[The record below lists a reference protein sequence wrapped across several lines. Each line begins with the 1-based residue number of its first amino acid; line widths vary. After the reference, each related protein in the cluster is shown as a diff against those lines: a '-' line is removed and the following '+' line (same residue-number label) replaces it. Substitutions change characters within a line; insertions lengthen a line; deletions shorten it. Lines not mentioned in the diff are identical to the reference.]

1 MKVIQSTYSLE
12 WVISRLPSI
21 YPSYNGSDEIVYF
34 DEKSIN
40 DRNGEYT
47 SNYGMIP
54 LNVPRNLLDEL
65 KNNEDYKFDKDF
77 IFVNDSY
84 LSWNT
89 LSEWYSFFQNYY
101 HILNNSGSCNRVYSS
116 VTDFYDAEYS
126 VSSVELPLGS
136 NRDSYE
142 EYDLLFKER
151 GGYICKSVLEC
162 EGANSVDIGFFKF
175 INDYIVPSFEI
186 PSENK
191 EYWHTD
197 RIFYPDII
205 KWISWFENKKKEYDS
220 KGSSETPIDCA
231 KSDNCCACEEY
242 IQRGGSKLL
251 DSFKMW
257 YKVVNEKIDIINNY
271 VLSNINN
278 VDWHFKPY
286 AFKEIPIFNSF
297 EKTCLQSNLSEE
309 YNVNVDYRHSNGNI
323 DNEKNTMGGTVVNV
337 SGKTMF
343 FKDNDGHD
351 VESPGSIFDKYHME
365 RKYDPDAFTDYTDH
379 YISKKEKKK
388 EYNDVKFWVTDEYT
402 CYGVNKDNIKK
413 FGKNKD
419 DVKNK
424 FNRSIPLDTNNGNG
438 WFVFED
444 RMLECEPIETL
455 ELEDGKVIPVF
466 RDDNTNTPFVT
477 MGGKNIYPEFN
488 FKDNAYRFSFGKD
501 KLFPRN
507 EMNTDSDYSCVNNNG
522 NIKVFET
529 DSKYQGVTYIL
540 SNGSP
545 ITYPYSYGYI
555 DVDDYRLCVCDKK
568 WFSEGK
574 DETGKTIATIYPF
587 EEVDPNHEIY
597 EYNES
602 DKSITIKDKDIK
614 CFRSDVITG
623 TTSSKL
629 LELRSSNIMTDDS
642 GNIIEALNLLA
653 SNNTNKDRYYV
664 QPLLGEELEPLYQV
678 GNVSSISPFSLT
690 YKDYD
695 DKEKKTIRYVGNIIS
710 KMEFYFCD
718 KDGNIVQKK
727 YDEDSGT
734 LVDDELLKGIFTI
747 DLKSKDKSSLNAI
760 KPIMKAM
767 EVYMNQSPTNVIS
780 NGLQCNITYN
790 IGATL
795 KMNVDENGSTKYT
808 IDESEIDKNEINESE
823 INERV
828 PQYSGGVQYTE
839 TVEFVKTKVEY
850 YLGNDNVS
858 YPIYIYKLKQGE
870 SEEASF
876 MARIDIFS
884 KLVEKDNNVKIVDKY
899 SSEREGMEK
908 YNGIEVCPTF
918 TRAFNIGVVSLP
930 TVVSDVNIDRGN
942 SAAFEKHLK
951 LGEVTSFEALENYSN
966 GYFKIM
972 EN

>member
-21 YPSYNGSDEIVYF
+21 YPSYNGSDDIVYF

-40 DRNGEYT
+40 DRHGEYT

-54 LNVPRNLLDEL
+54 LNVPIKLLNELNKNKDYELNFGYNLDE
-65 KNNEDYKFDKDF
+65 
-77 IFVNDSY
+77 DSY

-116 VTDFYDAEYS
+116 ATDFYDAEYN

-136 NRDSYE
+136 DRNSYK

-151 GGYICKSVLEC
+151 GGYISKSVLEC
-162 EGANSVDIGFFKF
+162 EGASSVIGYSDIGFFKL

-186 PSENK
+186 PSEYK
-191 EYWHTD
+191 EYWHTY

-220 KGSSETPIDCA
+220 NGSSETPIDCA

-251 DSFKMW
+251 ESFKMW
-257 YKVVNEKIDIINNY
+257 YKAVNEKIDVINNY
-271 VLSNINN
+271 VSSHINN

-297 EKTCLQSNLSEE
+297 EKTCLQSNFSEE
-309 YNVNVDYRHSNGNI
+309 YDVNVDYRHSNGNI
-323 DNEKNTMGGTVVNV
+323 DDEKNTMGGTVVNV

-343 FKDNDGHD
+343 FKDNNGHD
-351 VESPGSIFDKYHME
+351 VKSPGSIFDKYHME
-365 RKYDPDAFTDYTDH
+365 RKYDLDAFTDYTDY
-379 YISKKEKKK
+379 YISKKDYGNTE
-388 EYNDVKFWVTDEYT
+388 FWVTDKYT

-413 FGKNKD
+413 FGKDED
-419 DVKNK
+419 DVKKK

-444 RMLECEPIETL
+444 RMLKCEPIETL
-455 ELEDGKVIPVF
+455 ELENGKVIPVF

-529 DSKYQGVTYIL
+529 INKTNGVTYTL
-540 SNGSP
+540 SDGST

-568 WFSEGK
+568 WFGK
-574 DETGKTIATIYPF
+574 GENEKTIATIYPF
-587 EEVDPNHEIY
+587 EEVDDPTHEY
-597 EYNES
+597 EYDES
-602 DKSITIKDKDIK
+602 VNSITIKDNGIK
-614 CFRSDVITG
+614 YFMSDVITG

-653 SNNTNKDRYYV
+653 SNSTNKDRYYV

-727 YDEDSGT
+727 YDENSGT
-734 LVDDELLKGIFTI
+734 LVDDETGISTI
-747 DLKSKDKSSLNAI
+747 DLKDKGKDKSSLNAI

-780 NGLQCNITYN
+780 NGLQCDITYN

-795 KMNVDENGSTKYT
+795 KMNVDENGSTTYT
-808 IDESEIDKNEINESE
+808 IDESD
-823 INERV
+823 
-828 PQYSGGVQYTE
+828 YGVQYTE

-850 YLGNDNVS
+850 YLGTDNVS

-870 SEEASF
+870 GEKASF
-876 MARIDIFS
+876 KARIDIF
-884 KLVEKDNNVKIVDKY
+884 DDKIVDNY
-899 SSEREGMEK
+899 SKSESEGMEK
-908 YNGIEVCPTF
+908 YNGIEFCPTF

-930 TVVSDVNIDRGN
+930 AIESEVNIDRGN

>member
-21 YPSYNGSDEIVYF
+21 YPSYNGSDDIVYF

-40 DRNGEYT
+40 DRHGEYT

-54 LNVPRNLLDEL
+54 LNVPIKLLNELNKNKDYKLNFGYNLDE
-65 KNNEDYKFDKDF
+65 
-77 IFVNDSY
+77 DSY

-116 VTDFYDAEYS
+116 ATDFYDAEYN

-136 NRDSYE
+136 DRNSYK

-151 GGYICKSVLEC
+151 GGYISKSVLEC
-162 EGANSVDIGFFKF
+162 EGASSVIGYSDIGFFKL

-186 PSENK
+186 PSEYK
-191 EYWHTD
+191 EYWHTY

-220 KGSSETPIDCA
+220 NGSSETPIDCA

-251 DSFKMW
+251 ESFKTW
-257 YKVVNEKIDIINNY
+257 YKEVNEKIDVINNI
-271 VLSNINN
+271 VRNNIN
-278 VDWHFKPY
+278 WHFKPY

-297 EKTCLQSNLSEE
+297 EKTCLQSNFSEE
-309 YNVNVDYRHSNGNI
+309 YDVNVDYRHSNGNI
-323 DNEKNTMGGTVVNV
+323 DDEKNTMGGTVVNV

-343 FKDNDGHD
+343 FKDNNGHD
-351 VESPGSIFDKYHME
+351 VKSPGSIFDKYHME
-365 RKYDPDAFTDYTDH
+365 RKYDPDAFTDYTDY
-379 YISKKEKKK
+379 YISKKDYGNTE
-388 EYNDVKFWVTDEYT
+388 FWVTDKYA

-413 FGKNKD
+413 FGKDED

-424 FNRSIPLDTNNGNG
+424 FNRTIPLDTNNGNG

-444 RMLECEPIETL
+444 RMLKCEPIETL
-455 ELEDGKVIPVF
+455 ELENGKVIPVF

-507 EMNTDSDYSCVNNNG
+507 EMNADSSYSCVNNNG

-529 DSKYQGVTYIL
+529 INKTNGVTYTL
-540 SNGSP
+540 SDGST

-568 WFSEGK
+568 WFGEG
-574 DETGKTIATIYPF
+574 ENEKTIATIYPF
-587 EEVDPNHEIY
+587 EEVDDPTHEY

-602 DKSITIKDKDIK
+602 GNSITIKDIDIE
-614 CFRSDVITG
+614 CFMSDFITG

-653 SNNTNKDRYYV
+653 SNSTNKDRYYV

-727 YDEDSGT
+727 YDENSGT
-734 LVDDELLKGIFTI
+734 LVDDKTGISTI

-767 EVYMNQSPTNVIS
+767 EVYMNQSPTNIIS
-780 NGLQCNITYN
+780 NGLQCNVTYN

-795 KMNVDENGSTKYT
+795 KMNVDENGSTTYT
-808 IDESEIDKNEINESE
+808 IDESD
-823 INERV
+823 
-828 PQYSGGVQYTE
+828 YGVQYTE

-850 YLGNDNVS
+850 YLGTDNVS

-870 SEEASF
+870 GEKASF
-876 MARIDIFS
+876 KARIDIF
-884 KLVEKDNNVKIVDKY
+884 DDKIVDNY
-899 SSEREGMEK
+899 SESEGMEK
-908 YNGIEVCPTF
+908 YNGIEFCPTF

-930 TVVSDVNIDRGN
+930 AIESEVNIDRGN

>member
-12 WVISRLPSI
+12 WFISRLPSI

-40 DRNGEYT
+40 DRHGEYT

-54 LNVPRNLLDEL
+54 LNVPIKLLNKLKKNKDYELNFGYNLDE
-65 KNNEDYKFDKDF
+65 
-77 IFVNDSY
+77 DSY

-116 VTDFYDAEYS
+116 ATDFYDAEYN

-136 NRDSYE
+136 DRNSYK

-151 GGYICKSVLEC
+151 GGY
-162 EGANSVDIGFFKF
+162 GFFKF

-186 PSENK
+186 PSEYK
-191 EYWHTD
+191 EYWHTY

-220 KGSSETPIDCA
+220 NGSSETPIDCA

-242 IQRGGSKLL
+242 IQRGGYKLL
-251 DSFKMW
+251 ESFKMW
-257 YKVVNEKIDIINNY
+257 YKEVNEKIDAINNY
-271 VLSNINN
+271 VSSNIND
-278 VDWHFKPY
+278 VDLHFKPY

-297 EKTCLQSNLSEE
+297 EKTCLQSNFSEE
-309 YNVNVDYRHSNGNI
+309 YDVNVDYRHSNGNI

-351 VESPGSIFDKYHME
+351 VKSPGSIFDKYHME

-379 YISKKEKKK
+379 YISEKEKELTEKLQKKE
-388 EYNDVKFWVTDEYT
+388 EYKDVKFWVTDEYA

-413 FGKNKD
+413 FGRYNENDKNKEYE
-419 DVKNK
+419 DVIRK
-424 FNRSIPLDTNNGNG
+424 FDREIPLDTNNGNG

-455 ELEDGKVIPVF
+455 ELENGKVIPVF

-507 EMNTDSDYSCVNNNG
+507 EMNADSDYSCVNNNG

-529 DSKYQGVTYIL
+529 INKTNGVTYTL
-540 SNGSP
+540 SDGST

-568 WFSEGK
+568 WFGK
-574 DETGKTIATIYPF
+574 GETGKTIATIYPF
-587 EEVDPNHEIY
+587 EEVDDPKHEIY
-597 EYNES
+597 EYKES
-602 DKSITIKDKDIK
+602 ESGNSITIKEDNDIK
-614 CFRSDVITG
+614 CFMSDVITG

-653 SNNTNKDRYYV
+653 SNSTNKDRYYV

-695 DKEKKTIRYVGNIIS
+695 DKKKKTIRYVGNIIS

-727 YDEDSGT
+727 YDENSGT
-734 LVDDELLKGIFTI
+734 LVDDETGISTI
-747 DLKSKDKSSLNAI
+747 DLGPGDKSSLNAI

-780 NGLQCNITYN
+780 NGLQCDITYN

-795 KMNVDENGSTKYT
+795 KMNVDENGSTTYT
-808 IDESEIDKNEINESE
+808 IDESD
-823 INERV
+823 
-828 PQYSGGVQYTE
+828 YGVQYTE

-850 YLGNDNVS
+850 YLGTDNVS

-870 SEEASF
+870 GEKASF
-876 MARIDIFS
+876 NARIDIFS
-884 KLVEKDNNVKIVDKY
+884 KLVENNNVKIVGNY
-899 SSEREGMEK
+899 SESEGMEK
-908 YNGIEVCPTF
+908 YNGIEFCPTF

-930 TVVSDVNIDRGN
+930 AIESEVNIDRGN

>member
-65 KNNEDYKFDKDF
+65 NNNEDYKFDKDF

-84 LSWNT
+84 ISWNR

-151 GGYICKSVLEC
+151 GGYISKSVLEC
-162 EGANSVDIGFFKF
+162 EGANSVIGYSDIGFFKF

-186 PSENK
+186 PSEYK

-251 DSFKMW
+251 ESFKMW
-257 YKVVNEKIDIINNY
+257 YKEINSKIDVINNI
-271 VLSNINN
+271 VRNNIND
-278 VDWHFKPY
+278 VDWNFKPY

-309 YNVNVDYRHSNGNI
+309 YDVNVDYRHSNGNV
-323 DNEKNTMGGTVVNV
+323 DDEKNTMGGTVVNV

-351 VESPGSIFDKYHME
+351 VKSPGSIFDKYHME

-379 YISKKEKKK
+379 YISEK
-388 EYNDVKFWVTDEYT
+388 EYGDTEFWVTDEYA

-507 EMNTDSDYSCVNNNG
+507 EMNTDSNYSCVNNNG

-529 DSKYQGVTYIL
+529 INKTNGVTYTL
-540 SNGSP
+540 SNGST

-568 WFSEGK
+568 WFGEG
-574 DETGKTIATIYPF
+574 ETGKTIATIYPF
-587 EEVDPNHEIY
+587 EEVDDPKHEIY
-597 EYNES
+597 EYKES
-602 DKSITIKDKDIK
+602 ESGNSITIKDNDIEY
-614 CFRSDVITG
+614 FMSDVITG

-653 SNNTNKDRYYV
+653 SNNTNTDRYYV

-734 LVDDELLKGIFTI
+734 LVDDESSKGIFTI

-795 KMNVDENGSTKYT
+795 KMNVDENGSTTYT
-808 IDESEIDKNEINESE
+808 IDESD
-823 INERV
+823 
-828 PQYSGGVQYTE
+828 YGVQYTE

-850 YLGNDNVS
+850 YLGTDNVS

-870 SEEASF
+870 SEESSF
-876 MARIDIFS
+876 MARIDIF
-884 KLVEKDNNVKIVDKY
+884 DDKIVDNY
-899 SSEREGMEK
+899 SKREGMEK

-930 TVVSDVNIDRGN
+930 TVESDVNIDRGN

>member
-12 WVISRLPSI
+12 WFISRLPSI

-40 DRNGEYT
+40 DRHGEYT

-54 LNVPRNLLDEL
+54 LNVPIKLLKEL
-65 KNNEDYKFDKDF
+65 NKNEDYELNFGYNLDE
-77 IFVNDSY
+77 NSY

-116 VTDFYDAEYS
+116 ATDFYDAEYN

-136 NRDSYE
+136 DRNSYK

-151 GGYICKSVLEC
+151 GGYIV
-162 EGANSVDIGFFKF
+162 FFKL

-186 PSENK
+186 PSEYK
-191 EYWHTD
+191 EYWHTY

-220 KGSSETPIDCA
+220 NGSSETPIDCA

-251 DSFKMW
+251 ESFKMW
-257 YKVVNEKIDIINNY
+257 YKEVNEKIDVINNI
-271 VLSNINN
+271 VRDNIN
-278 VDWHFKPY
+278 DDKWHFKPY

-297 EKTCLQSNLSEE
+297 EKTCLQSNFSEE
-309 YNVNVDYRHSNGNI
+309 YDVNVDYRHSNGNI
-323 DNEKNTMGGTVVNV
+323 DDEKNTMGGTVVNV

-343 FKDNDGHD
+343 FKNNDGHD

-379 YISKKEKKK
+379 YISEKEKELK
-388 EYNDVKFWVTDEYT
+388 EALQKGEEYKDVKFWVTDEYA

-413 FGKNKD
+413 FGRYNENDKNKEYE
-419 DVKNK
+419 DVIRK
-424 FNRSIPLDTNNGNG
+424 FDREIPLDTNNGNG

-507 EMNTDSDYSCVNNNG
+507 EMNTDSSYSCVNNNG

-529 DSKYQGVTYIL
+529 INKTNGVTYTL
-540 SNGSP
+540 SDGST

-568 WFSEGK
+568 WFGEG
-574 DETGKTIATIYPF
+574 ENEKTIATIYPF
-587 EEVDPNHEIY
+587 EEVDDPKHEIY
-597 EYNES
+597 EYKES
-602 DKSITIKDKDIK
+602 ESGNSITIKEDNDIK
-614 CFRSDVITG
+614 CFMSNVITG

-653 SNNTNKDRYYV
+653 SNSTNKDRYYV

-695 DKEKKTIRYVGNIIS
+695 DKKKKTIRYVGNIIS

-727 YDEDSGT
+727 YDENSGT
-734 LVDDELLKGIFTI
+734 LVDDETGISTI
-747 DLKSKDKSSLNAI
+747 DLGPGDKSSLNVI

-780 NGLQCNITYN
+780 NGLQCDITYN

-795 KMNVDENGSTKYT
+795 NMNVDENGSTTYT
-808 IDESEIDKNEINESE
+808 IDESD
-823 INERV
+823 
-828 PQYSGGVQYTE
+828 YGVQYTE

-850 YLGNDNVS
+850 YLGTDNVS

-870 SEEASF
+870 GEKASF
-876 MARIDIFS
+876 NARIDIFS
-884 KLVEKDNNVKIVDKY
+884 KLVENNNVKIVGNY
-899 SSEREGMEK
+899 SESEGMEK
-908 YNGIEVCPTF
+908 YNGIEFCPTF
-918 TRAFNIGVVSLP
+918 ARAFNIGVVSLP
-930 TVVSDVNIDRGN
+930 AIESEVNIDRGN

>member
-65 KNNEDYKFDKDF
+65 NKNEDYKFDKDF

-151 GGYICKSVLEC
+151 GGYISKSVLEC
-162 EGANSVDIGFFKF
+162 EGANSVIGYSDIGFFKF

-278 VDWHFKPY
+278 VGWHFKPY

-379 YISKKEKKK
+379 YISKKEYGDT
-388 EYNDVKFWVTDEYT
+388 EFWVTKEYEW
-402 CYGVNKDNIKK
+402 YGVNKDNIKK
-413 FGKNKD
+413 FGKDED
-419 DVKNK
+419 DVRKK
-424 FNRSIPLDTNNGNG
+424 FNRNIALDTNNDNG

-444 RMLECEPIETL
+444 RMLKCEPIETL

-507 EMNTDSDYSCVNNNG
+507 EMNTDSDYSYVNNNG

-695 DKEKKTIRYVGNIIS
+695 DNEKKTIRYVGNIIS
-710 KMEFYFCD
+710 EMEFYFCD
-718 KDGNIVQKK
+718 KDGNVVPKK
-727 YDEDSGT
+727 YDENSGT
-734 LVDDELLKGIFTI
+734 LVDDESSKGIFTI
-747 DLKSKDKSSLNAI
+747 DLNSEDKSSLNAI

-767 EVYMNQSPTNVIS
+767 EVYINQSPTNVIS
-780 NGLQCNITYN
+780 NGLQCDITYN

-795 KMNVDENGSTKYT
+795 NMNVDENGSTTYT
-808 IDESEIDKNEINESE
+808 IDESD
-823 INERV
+823 
-828 PQYSGGVQYTE
+828 YGVQYTE

-870 SEEASF
+870 SEKASF

-884 KLVEKDNNVKIVDKY
+884 KLNDDKIVDKY
-899 SSEREGMEK
+899 SEREGMEK

-918 TRAFNIGVVSLP
+918 TKAFNIGVVSPP
-930 TVVSDVNIDRGN
+930 TVESDINIDRGN